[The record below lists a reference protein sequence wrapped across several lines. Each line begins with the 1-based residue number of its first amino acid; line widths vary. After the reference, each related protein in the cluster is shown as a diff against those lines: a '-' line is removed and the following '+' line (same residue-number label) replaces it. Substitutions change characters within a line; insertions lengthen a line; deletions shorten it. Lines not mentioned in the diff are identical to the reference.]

1 MNIKIKL
8 TILGLALFLGGTAIQ
23 EHYKADTKKTIPTVG
38 VLQFMTHPALHQIYT
53 GIEEGLADEG
63 YQDGENI
70 KIDFQNA
77 QGDQS
82 NLKTMSTRFASKK
95 VDLAVGIAT
104 PAAISLANT
113 IQKQP
118 VIFAGSTNPI
128 GSKLVTNYDH
138 PTGNVTGVSDQ
149 APLSDQIEM
158 MKKILPNLNTVGV
171 LYTSSDDSATIE
183 AHKFQKLAQQK
194 GLATKVASVASS
206 NDINQTVLQL
216 ISNHQVDALFIPT
229 DNNIAGAMNTVI
241 KNTNAA
247 KVPVFPTVDTMVQQG
262 GLAAEAINQ
271 KEIGIKTGRM
281 IGRILSGKS
290 VQDQSVEFM
299 QQGHLVINQKQAEK
313 LGISIPNEL
322 MQKAKIINSKE

>member
-8 TILGLALFLGGTAIQ
+8 TIIAMTLFLGGAAVRASFTAD
-23 EHYKADTKKTIPTVG
+23 AKKEVKTVG

-53 GIEEGLADEG
+53 GIEAGLAEEG
-63 YQDGENI
+63 YHVGDNL
-70 KIDFQNA
+70 KIDFKNA

-82 NLKTMSTRFASKK
+82 NLKTMATRFDSEN

-113 IQKQP
+113 LQKQP

-128 GSKLVTNYDH
+128 GSKLVTNYEH
-138 PTGNVTGVSDQ
+138 PMGNVTGVSDQ
-149 APLSDQIEM
+149 APLKAQISM
-158 MKKILPNLNTVGV
+158 MKEMLPNLKTVGV
-171 LYTSSDDSATIE
+171 LYTSSDDSATTE
-183 AHKFQKLAQQK
+183 ALKFQKLAKQN
-194 GLATKVASVASS
+194 GLKTKVASVASS

-229 DNNIAGAMNTVI
+229 DNSIAGAMNTVI
-241 KNTNAA
+241 KNTDAA
-247 KVPVFPTVDTMVQQG
+247 KIPVFPTVDTMVKQG

-281 IGRILSGKS
+281 MGRILSGKTGKS
-290 VQDQSVEFM
+290 QSVEFM
-299 QQGHLVINQKQAEK
+299 QEGHLVINQERADR
-313 LGISIPNEL
+313 LGISVPKEL
-322 MQKAKIINSKE
+322 SQRARFIH

>member
-8 TILGLALFLGGTAIQ
+8 TILGLALFLGGASIQ
-23 EHYKADTKKTIPTVG
+23 EHYSANNKEKIPTVG

-53 GIEEGLADEG
+53 GIEAGLAYEG
-63 YQDGENI
+63 YQDGKNI

-82 NLKTMSTRFASKK
+82 NLKTMATHFASEK

-113 IQKQP
+113 IQNQP
-118 VIFAGSTNPI
+118 VVFAGSTNPI
-128 GSKLVTNYDH
+128 GSKLVTNYQH

-149 APLSDQIEM
+149 APLSAQIKM
-158 MKKILPNLNTVGV
+158 MKEILPDLKTVGI
-171 LYTSSDDSATIE
+171 LYTSSDDSATTE
-183 AHKFQKLAQQK
+183 AHKFQRLAQQK
-194 GLATKVASVASS
+194 GLKTKVASIASS

-216 ISNHQVDALFIPT
+216 ISNHQIDALFIPT

-241 KNTNAA
+241 KNTNTA

-281 IGRILSGKS
+281 IGRILAGKS
-290 VQDQSVEFM
+290 VKKQSVEFM
-299 QQGHLVINQKQAEK
+299 QRGNLVINQQQAKE
-313 LGISIPNEL
+313 LGIEIPNKML
-322 MQKAKIINSKE
+322 QKAKIINTKE